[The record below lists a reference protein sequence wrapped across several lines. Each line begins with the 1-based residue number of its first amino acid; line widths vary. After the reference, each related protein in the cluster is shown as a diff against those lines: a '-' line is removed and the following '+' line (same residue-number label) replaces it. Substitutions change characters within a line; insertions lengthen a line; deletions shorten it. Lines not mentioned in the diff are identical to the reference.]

1 MRVIKKFKK
10 SKSERDYSE
19 FWEKLASTDNAEQKA
34 FGQKQKKNQTNVD
47 RTRKLQFLVAV
58 AKHSFLEGRMGNAL
72 CPLSH
77 FQVML
82 KHSNFLMSKV
92 LKHFAA
98 LDATHI

>member
-1 MRVIKKFKK
+1 MNFEKNLLLQTKLNKKRLAK
-10 SKSERDYSE
+10 SK
-19 FWEKLASTDNAEQKA
+19 
-34 FGQKQKKNQTNVD
+34 KKNQTNVD

-82 KHSNFLMSKV
+82 KHPNFLMSKV